1 MQNPLRILHIPGR
14 TPYAR
19 KLRGDS
25 FSIINETTS
34 DGVAVPRD
42 ASFEW
47 VRRQPSLD
55 FFDVLHI
62 QSVELAELPAIE
74 EVLQRAAS
82 QRKGIV
88 LTIHDVGP
96 LFPDE
101 GGPFSERINLACQF
115 AKSVV
120 TLTDCARQE
129 ISSRFGLSSATI
141 SIIPHGSVLP
151 ISHRLWTRKSAQN
164 QFFSLGMFGGVR
176 PNRSFLTAAVNALY
190 GLEPEAVR
198 VKILSRGLNPIEL
211 AYGAEALQLA
221 NLAASDSRLSFK
233 LSPFPDDDEV
243 ADFVSSLDV
252 LVLPYLFGTHSGQLE
267 LAMDLGVRVIA
278 PGFGCY
284 RAQWQ
289 IHSAYVPEPF
299 WFECN
304 PSEPYSYGAP
314 LLQAMKTAYENWQRQ
329 DAGSGDQFRRI
340 REREEAEIIRLHKDL
355 YERSLS

>member
-1 MQNPLRILHIPGR
+1 MQKPLRILHIPGR

-19 KLRGDS
+19 KLRGDT

-34 DGVAVPRD
+34 NGVAVPRD

-47 VRRQPSLD
+47 VRRQATLD

-62 QSVELAELPAIE
+62 QSLELAELPAIE

-82 QRKGIV
+82 KGKGIV
-88 LTIHDVGP
+88 ITIHDAGP
-96 LFPDE
+96 LFPDD
-101 GGPFSERINLACQF
+101 GDAFAKGINLACKF
-115 AKSVV
+115 AKGVV

-129 ISSRFGLSSATI
+129 ISSRFGLSSANI

-151 ISHRLWTRKSAQN
+151 ISHHLWTRKSVRN

-176 PNRSFLTAAVNALY
+176 PNRSFLTATVNALY
-190 GLEPEAVR
+190 GLESEVVR

-211 AYGAEALQLA
+211 EYGSEGLQLA
-221 NLAASDSRLSFK
+221 FLAASDPRLSFK
-233 LSPFPDDDEV
+233 LSPFPDDDEI

-278 PGFGCY
+278 PGFGGF
-284 RAQWQ
+284 A
-289 IHSAYVPEPF
+289 SV
-299 WFECN
+299 
-304 PSEPYSYGAP
+304 
-314 LLQAMKTAYENWQRQ
+314 K
-329 DAGSGDQFRRI
+329 RR
-340 REREEAEIIRLHKDL
+340 RL
-355 YERSLS
+355 